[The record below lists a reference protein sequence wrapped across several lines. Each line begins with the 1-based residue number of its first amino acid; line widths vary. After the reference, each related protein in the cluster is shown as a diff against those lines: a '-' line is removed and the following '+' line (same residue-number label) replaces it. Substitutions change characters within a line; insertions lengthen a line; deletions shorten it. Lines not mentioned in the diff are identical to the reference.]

1 MNTEQICKDAIAV
14 VERYL
19 ASDLVAA
26 DMYDELQEAQD
37 AVDDVWDESISR
49 KATHLCRQCRA
60 AWHACSAAKNDERV
74 VAKTYVD
81 EFWEL
86 V

>member
-1 MNTEQICKDAIAV
+1 MLNTEQICKDAIEV

-26 DMYDELQEAQD
+26 DMHDELREAQD
-37 AVDDVWDESISR
+37 AVDDAWDMSNSR
-49 KATHLCRQCRA
+49 KSHRICRA
-60 AWHACSAAKNDERV
+60 AWHACLAAKNDERSL
-74 VAKTYVD
+74 AKVSVN
-81 EFWEL
+81 EFWDR